1 MMIYFSIEDYV
12 NMGLKNGEKDKRSK
26 AGNSS
31 KEADVPPPD
40 NDLAAEMSERPAIP
54 KLIVKTTSGPD
65 DRMDSI
71 VGALKEQGETMKVL
85 VGTLTSFMEA
95 SQVAAAAPAPCRKR
109 RAPATAETPVE
120 EGPQE
125 DDLFGDEDDE
135 EAEDAFEEENEEQP
149 SLLETFG
156 SSQNH
161 YAPTE
166 FQLSFWGKVCCLFNA
181 LVWLLTL

>member
-1 MMIYFSIEDYV
+1 
-12 NMGLKNGEKDKRSK
+12 MGSKNGDKDKRSK

-135 EAEDAFEEENEEQP
+135 DDEEAEDAFEEENEEQP
-149 SLLETFG
+149 SLLET
-156 SSQNH
+156 
-161 YAPTE
+161 
-166 FQLSFWGKVCCLFNA
+166 
-181 LVWLLTL
+181 WL